1 MDELLWGVPLKEVA
15 LQRAFKKWAE
25 FKFVLIF
32 KPCFISECLKAIW
45 FNLKVSVYSNVNLHF
60 CDQLTV
66 EFTVNYSPI
75 CKAKIRGDR
84 FVAKPSQLSP
94 EIIREIV
101 KIAAFYSGAQS
112 HVNDSVSFMKN

>member
-1 MDELLWGVPLKEVA
+1 M
-15 LQRAFKKWAE
+15 
-25 FKFVLIF
+25 
-32 KPCFISECLKAIW
+32 
-45 FNLKVSVYSNVNLHF
+45 HF

-66 EFTVNYSPI
+66 EFTGNYSPI

-84 FVAKPSQLSP
+84 FMAKPSQLSP

-112 HVNDSVSFMKN
+112 HVNESVSFMKN